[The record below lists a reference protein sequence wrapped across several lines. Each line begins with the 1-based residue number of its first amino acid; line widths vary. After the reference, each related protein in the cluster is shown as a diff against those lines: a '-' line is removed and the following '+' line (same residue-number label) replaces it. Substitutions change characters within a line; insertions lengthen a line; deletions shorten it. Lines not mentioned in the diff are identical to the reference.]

1 MDFKIERGIIMAK
14 YVDLSLETDSH
25 AGTDV
30 DPYSPTDF
38 RASLSAHVETE
49 YFIRGT
55 HSFAPVETI
64 DSSAV
69 KSFYKW
75 GSAPYRISLISPEY
89 ALRGTWKDGIIMLF
103 ESVTMDQ
110 QFSWYDMFIK
120 VQSDKAIFIHN
131 TSINTVKGS
140 TICGGN
146 IIFNNNDQSNT
157 INAIDTVF
165 DCGFIVP
172 GGD

>member
-1 MDFKIERGIIMAK
+1 MSV
-14 YVDLSLETDSH
+14 YVDLLNALGGDGH
-25 AGTDV
+25 AGTEL
-30 DPYSPTDF
+30 DPFSPTDF
-38 RASLSAHVETE
+38 RTSLSAHVETE
-49 YFIRGT
+49 FFLKGS

-75 GSAPYRISLISPEY
+75 GSDPYRISLISPEY

-120 VQSDKAIFIHN
+120 VQSDKEILIHN

-146 IIFNNNDQSNT
+146 IIFNNGDPSNT

-165 DCGFIVP
+165 DCGFIVLS
-172 GGD
+172 GD